1 LSDGGAESC
10 RFPRE
15 MLELFPKA
23 DPQKTATRRR
33 GLAEL
38 VMVLSE

>member
-1 LSDGGAESC
+1 VA
-10 RFPRE
+10 PRAVASARNAG
-15 MLELFPKA
+15 LFPNA
-23 DPQKTATRRR
+23 EPQKTATRQR